1 MEKVAVRKKS
11 TTYVL
16 ILNFRVSYLALSLFY
31 YFADSLIIT
40 ITKDI
45 KVKISRPVIELPEN
59 YGRVNGFVVNKK
71 VSLSNLNGYT
81 VCSNVDVNGLYCTEN
96 EKEMLKG
103 IMESGFYI

>member
-45 KVKISRPVIELPEN
+45 KVKISRPV
-59 YGRVNGFVVNKK
+59 RT
-71 VSLSNLNGYT
+71 SNLPSIALT
-81 VCSNVDVNGLYCTEN
+81 SFFISIILCLLN
-96 EKEMLKG
+96 E
-103 IMESGFYI
+103 